1 MLGREEQTE
10 TEEREWK
17 NGESPRRDALIIG
30 RLVTFLS
37 FSLPR
42 FKSTVVDVC
51 ARVRVTSV
59 PRKRI
64 ALCSRSFK
72 PPPSLSGG
80 LSPTLDR
87 PGRRTTWKTR
97 LTSLTDEKK
106 ASILLNASRGCAT
119 REIAS

>member
-10 TEEREWK
+10 EREEREWK

-42 FKSTVVDVC
+42 FKSTMVDPPCVC
-51 ARVRVTSV
+51 VRVRVRVTSV

-72 PPPSLSGG
+72 PPPSLSAGRLLANLG
-80 LSPTLDR
+80 PA
-87 PGRRTTWKTR
+87 GRRGR
-97 LTSLTDEKK
+97 L
-106 ASILLNASRGCAT
+106 G
-119 REIAS
+119 